1 MVQRSELHAAT
12 PPEPEPLDW
21 KGTTRFE
28 VIRRIGRGGMGV
40 VYEARDREEHRRV
53 ALKTLVHFDPA
64 SLYLFKQE
72 FRTLAGVTHPNLVR
86 LYELVATGDERVF
99 FAMELVRGVDFTTHV
114 STTTPSRTRGD
125 RPDSSGVATAEV
137 LRSGAVATGGVSPS
151 GTPRP
156 RATTP
161 ADIDRLRPALR
172 QLVEGVQALHAAGKL
187 HRDIKPSNV
196 LVTHEGR
203 VVVLDFG
210 VATEL
215 RQAKDAAQRDESQMV
230 GTARYMA
237 PEQAFDDPPTPAA
250 DWYSV
255 GVMLYEA
262 LTGVPP
268 FQGSAVDVIAMKYA
282 LEASLPSESV
292 DGVPADLDALCRV
305 LLERAPERRPGGP
318 EILRR
323 LGVAPGSAQTPAAA
337 GAAMPSLVG
346 RETQM
351 RALSDAFRSAQAGR
365 CTTLRVSG
373 PAGMGKSVLIERFL
387 DGLVEGSDA
396 VVLRGRAYERESV
409 PYKAIDSVIDALSRH
424 LLHVMDSES
433 TFSMPRDMSALSRL
447 FPVLRRVPAIGELGD
462 IDNLDE
468 RPVVDPRQARRR
480 AFAALRELLATL
492 TKRKPLV
499 IYIDDVQWGDAD
511 SALLLLEIVR
521 PPHAPPILLLLAHRD
536 EEARAVPFL
545 AELRSRWASG
555 AEPDELAVGPLD
567 PEHAR
572 QLAEAL
578 LPASEQADPTLID
591 ALVRESSGSPFLI
604 EELARS
610 ATERLRAPGSTRVT
624 LAEIVSDRLAG
635 LSDQARRL
643 VEIIAVGGRPLT
655 LSSIGGAAGIEAIE
669 DAVVRLAELRFVR
682 QGLRDGREMVE
693 TIHDRIRETLVASL
707 PEARVRAHHRRLAE
721 VLESMPS
728 ADPDAVA
735 MHWFGAGDDER
746 GARFAEH
753 AAERAASLLAFDEA
767 ARCLRLTLD
776 HLPASSRRV
785 KRLRARLA
793 EVLGWAGRSDA
804 AGRAYLEAAEAT
816 SGPERAGFERAAAAQ
831 LLAAGRIEEGGTV
844 LRRVLVSAG
853 VDVPRSPGAAVL
865 RVVAYKL
872 RLKVLGLRFE
882 ERESASVSAEDRA
895 RIEAVHVASLG
906 LTSVDNVLAAC
917 MQALELIEALR
928 AGDRAQVL
936 RAAVIYRNHLA
947 CRGGPV
953 EAHERD
959 VEAIVHRLLPRT
971 EDAEAVAL
979 ARGVE
984 GVSLFVRGRWR
995 EALAAIDAA
1004 YDGLPTQRAG
1014 VQAQGALYAVY
1025 ALAFLGDLLELRRR
1039 QQRLLAD
1046 AEHRGDLF
1054 LSVQLRASHPIV
1066 LLLAADDPDGARRQT
1081 REARAQW
1088 TQSQFLIQHWQ
1099 LMRSEAEIELYS
1111 GEGAA
1116 AYDRLAKDARALKAS
1131 RLLSVQFMRG
1141 LTLFARGRAAI
1152 ASIAGAPA
1160 ARSARL
1166 AEARKL
1172 SGLLQRE
1179 QMPWTAP
1186 LAAIV
1191 EASLENASD
1200 NRDAAIAALRRAVT
1214 LAEEADMALHAAAA
1228 RHQLGMALGGAPGA
1242 PLILQAVT
1250 AMTAQEIR
1258 SPERFAAMLVPGR
1271 WATR

>member
-1 MVQRSELHAAT
+1 M
-12 PPEPEPLDW
+12 
-21 KGTTRFE
+21 
-28 VIRRIGRGGMGV
+28 
-40 VYEARDREEHRRV
+40 
-53 ALKTLVHFDPA
+53 
-64 SLYLFKQE
+64 
-72 FRTLAGVTHPNLVR
+72 
-86 LYELVATGDERVF
+86 
-99 FAMELVRGVDFTTHV
+99 
-114 STTTPSRTRGD
+114 
-125 RPDSSGVATAEV
+125 
-137 LRSGAVATGGVSPS
+137 
-151 GTPRP
+151 
-156 RATTP
+156 
-161 ADIDRLRPALR
+161 
-172 QLVEGVQALHAAGKL
+172 
-187 HRDIKPSNV
+187 
-196 LVTHEGR
+196 
-203 VVVLDFG
+203 
-210 VATEL
+210 
-215 RQAKDAAQRDESQMV
+215 
-230 GTARYMA
+230 
-237 PEQAFDDPPTPAA
+237 
-250 DWYSV
+250 
-255 GVMLYEA
+255 
-262 LTGVPP
+262 
-268 FQGSAVDVIAMKYA
+268 
-282 LEASLPSESV
+282 
-292 DGVPADLDALCRV
+292 

-323 LGVAPGSAQTPAAA
+323 LGVAPASAQTPAA
-337 GAAMPSLVG
+337 GVAMPSLVG

-468 RPVVDPRQARRR
+468 RLVIDPRQARRR

-521 PPHAPPILLLLAHRD
+521 PPQAPPILLLLAHRD
-536 EEARAVPFL
+536 EEVRAVPFL

-567 PEHAR
+567 PQHAR

-578 LPASEQADPTLID
+578 LPANEQADPTLID

-936 RAAVIYRNHLA
+936 RAAVIYRDHLA

-953 EAHERD
+953 EAHERE

-1099 LMRSEAEIELYS
+1099 LMRSEAEIRALLRRRRRGLRLPRARRAGPQ
-1111 GEGAA
+1111 GEPAA
-1116 AYDRLAKDARALKAS
+1116 QRAVHARADSLRAWTRRH
-1131 RLLSVQFMRG
+1131 RLDCRR
-1141 LTLFARGRAAI
+1141 ARG
-1152 ASIAGAPA
+1152 
-1160 ARSARL
+1160 
-1166 AEARKL
+1166 
-1172 SGLLQRE
+1172 
-1179 QMPWTAP
+1179 P
-1186 LAAIV
+1186 L
-1191 EASLENASD
+1191 
-1200 NRDAAIAALRRAVT
+1200 RPPRRGPQALRS
-1214 LAEEADMALHAAAA
+1214 AAA
-1228 RHQLGMALGGAPGA
+1228 RADAVDRPAGGDCGGLSRERVGRPRRRDRGAATGRHPGRRSGHGAPRRSRAASARNGPRWRA
-1242 PLILQAVT
+1242 RRPAHPAGRHGDDRPGDPLPRALRHDAGPWPLGD
-1250 AMTAQEIR
+1250 
-1258 SPERFAAMLVPGR
+1258 SLAASFNLLGL
-1271 WATR
+1271 